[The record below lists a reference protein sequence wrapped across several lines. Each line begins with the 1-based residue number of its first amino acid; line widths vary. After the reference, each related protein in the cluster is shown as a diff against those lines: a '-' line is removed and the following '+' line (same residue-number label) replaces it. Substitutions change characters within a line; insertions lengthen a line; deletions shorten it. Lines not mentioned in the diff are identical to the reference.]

1 MKEGLGFKYLKIK
14 IIYIINFSVDANA
27 IFIRTSIQKNEI
39 MIKTKNTIIGAGPGG
54 LAVAGRLAKLGEDF
68 EIIEMAEAVAPAW
81 RNHYDRLHLHTA
93 KELSA
98 LPHLPYPESYP
109 LYVPREQVVEY
120 MTNYAKHFGMN
131 PHFGEKVIS
140 VKQDNNLWI
149 TTTDSGKVFQ
159 SENVIVATGF
169 NRVPNVP
176 TWKGIEN
183 YQGFLQHS
191 KFYKNGSALK
201 GKQVLLVG
209 MGNTG
214 AELSID
220 LHEHG
225 AKPYISARNP
235 VNIVRRDINGKPTQ
249 YTAIKLQKLPNWL
262 YDFIAVNLQKITV
275 GDLSKYGLKRP
286 IMPPSKQLRELG
298 KTPVID
304 LGTVDLIKKGIV
316 KILPAIQE
324 FKSNSVV
331 FENGKEIDFDAVIL
345 ATGYKSQIEDFVEN
359 ISDVLNHLGEP
370 KAPVIIE
377 RKGLFFI
384 GFGAYAGG
392 ILRSINMNSELIV
405 NAM

>member
-1 MKEGLGFKYLKIK
+1 
-14 IIYIINFSVDANA
+14 
-27 IFIRTSIQKNEI
+27 

-81 RNHYDRLHLHTA
+81 INHYDRLHLHTA

-98 LPHLPYPESYP
+98 LPHLPYPDEYP
-109 LYVPREQVVEY
+109 LYVPKEQVVEY
-120 MTNYAKHFGMN
+120 MTNYAKHFNIN
-131 PHFGEKVIS
+131 PHFGETVTN
-140 VKQDNNLWI
+140 VKEENGHWI
-149 TTTDSGKVFQ
+149 TTTKSGKVFQ
-159 SENVIVATGF
+159 SENVIIATGF
-169 NRVPNVP
+169 NRLPNIP

-183 YQGFLQHS
+183 YEGFLQHS
-191 KFYKNGSALK
+191 KYYKNGSALK
-201 GKQVLLVG
+201 DKNVLLIG

-235 VNIVRRDINGKPTQ
+235 VNVVRRDINGRPTQ
-249 YTAIKLQKLPNWL
+249 YTAIKLQKLPTWL
-262 YDFIAVNLQKITV
+262 YDFIAVNLQKLTV

-286 IMPPSKQLRELG
+286 TMPPSKQLRELG

-316 KILPAIQE
+316 KILPGIQE
-324 FKSNSVV
+324 FKANSVV
-331 FENGKEIDFDAVIL
+331 FENGEEIDFDAVIM
-345 ATGYKSQIEDFVEN
+345 ATGYKSKVEDFVEDT
-359 ISDVLNHLGEP
+359 SHVLNHLGEP
-370 KAPVIIE
+370 KAPVIPE
-377 RKGLFFI
+377 RKGLYFI

-392 ILRSINMNSELIV
+392 ILRSINMNSETII